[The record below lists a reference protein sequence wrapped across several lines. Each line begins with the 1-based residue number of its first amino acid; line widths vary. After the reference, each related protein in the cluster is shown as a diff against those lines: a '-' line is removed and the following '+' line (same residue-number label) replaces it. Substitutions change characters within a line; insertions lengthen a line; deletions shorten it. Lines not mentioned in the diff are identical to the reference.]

1 MGANNT
7 FNPVDYGG
15 TNDAAVQAAVTAARS
30 ASGAVVLSPGVNYQ
44 ITSTIN
50 LNWTGASIGSA
61 VPGAKAKLD
70 YATAAGD
77 AIQLNSFL
85 EYQSVH
91 DLILTSSV
99 GSRTGVGIR
108 QVTGGTID
116 KALIRDVYVTN
127 QFIGARLDGTGLS
140 RIHNIECNNNLSHG
154 LMMYNTIAAPLQWNL
169 TGRNLFGFNGGA
181 GLLVQSG
188 GLGQVSTGDIRGVST
203 VGNGTYGAAFIG
215 VSGSPI
221 QAVRFRD
228 FFIGADVADGFY
240 MDTYGEQ
247 HSIECGQIE
256 SSGQRGFYATDNNYF
271 TKVTSVHTRDNQ
283 RMGFAYTGED
293 GQFVNCSAI
302 SNGRGAIAPYGF
314 YIGGQRNQIIG
325 GRSGNQAGVTSQTH
339 GVVFASGAN
348 HQLIGHNSIGN
359 STAGTS
365 GSFNTGN
372 V

>member
-15 TNDAAVQAAVTAARS
+15 TNNTAVQAAVSAARS
-30 ASGAVVLSPGVNYQ
+30 ALGAVVLSPGVNYQ
-44 ITSTIN
+44 ITSMVD

-77 AIQLNSFL
+77 AIQFAGSL

-99 GSRTGVGIR
+99 GSRTGSGIR
-108 QVTGGTID
+108 QQAGHTID
-116 KALIRDVYVTN
+116 KALIENVHVSNQYV
-127 QFIGARLDGTGLS
+127 GVRVDGTGLS
-140 RIHNIECNNNLSHG
+140 RIHNLECISNISHG
-154 LMMYNTIAAPLQWNL
+154 LMMYNTLAAPLQWNL
-169 TGRNLFGFNGGA
+169 TGRNLFGSNGGT

-188 GLGQVSTGDIRGVST
+188 GYGQVSVGDIAGVSGF
-203 VGNGTYGAAFIG
+203 GNAAYGMAFIG
-215 VSGSPI
+215 ASGNPI
-221 QAVRFRD
+221 QAVRLRD
-228 FFIGADVADGFY
+228 FFIGGDSVDGLY

-247 HSIECGQIE
+247 HSIENGQIE
-256 SSGQRGFYATDNNYF
+256 ASGQRGFYATANNYF
-271 TKVTSVHTRDNQ
+271 TKVTSVHSRDNQ
-283 RMGFAYTGED
+283 RMGFAYLGDD

-314 YIGGQRNQIIG
+314 YMDGARNQIVG
-325 GRSGNQAGVTSQTH
+325 GRSGNQAGITSQTY
-339 GVVFASGAN
+339 GVIFATNAN
-348 HQLIGHNSIGN
+348 HQLVGHNSLGN
-359 STAGTS
+359 ATAGTS
-365 GSFNTGN
+365 GTFSTGN